1 MLLIVGLG
9 NPGKEYEN
17 TYHNMGFNV
26 LESFAKKFDAKIS
39 KSKDKALIFEGNI
52 LGEKVVLA
60 KPQTYMNLSGEAV
73 VSLKNRFKPDKILVV
88 YDDIDVEIG
97 NVRFRNNGS
106 AGTHNG
112 MKSIVSLLGGQDF
125 PRIRVGIKPIEK
137 QLNLANYVLSRVD
150 KSKQEN
156 INLSYDKA
164 INLIEQFIKNKG
176 NLENTSV

>member
-26 LESFAKKFDAKIS
+26 LNKIEEKFNIKIS

-52 LGEKVVLA
+52 MGEKVIFA

-73 VSLKNRFKPDKILVV
+73 VALKNRFKPEKILVV

-97 NVRFRNNGS
+97 AVRFRSSGS

-112 MKSIVSLLGGQDF
+112 MRSIVSLLGTQEF
-125 PRIRVGIKPIEK
+125 ARVRVGIKPLEK
-137 QLNLANYVLSRVD
+137 QANLANYVLAKLNKD
-150 KSKQEN
+150 KLQKFD
-156 INLSYDKA
+156 LAYDKA
-164 INLIEQFIKNKG
+164 IQIIEQFILNKG
-176 NLENTSV
+176 NIENTSL